1 MLEIG
6 KEEQL
11 FKYRILYNGYPI
23 VNEFSQ
29 GAFPLP
35 FPVDKFHIESVYFD
49 NNYGRFFTGGFLNEM
64 AMVYGGMLDEYD
76 HGAVINLPR
85 VDSLRVPYRL
95 IPVYKANNLE
105 EIRCAVEQ
113 MKKYSPNYIFLYRG
127 QGHIYTI
134 ERTEEEKMILY
145 GCFMP
150 VKEPSFLPSFLRS
163 KLNYDKVVS
172 SWHNVCALLTE
183 ELMKTYRDVYLDFR
197 QRELFHLL
205 ALGLAQHYGLPSV
218 GLDLTDDLKVAL
230 WFAIYNATYSS
241 KEPVKAELV
250 KDEDNEATIFVFR
263 CHPRSVYRYSD
274 LVKGIGAHRPDAQ
287 RAYFN
292 YCGWGLA
299 KNQLALDLACAFRV
313 DASFTKELPDNY
325 IRHLFPQKEDD
336 EVLRIL
342 LQIKEMYQGTELGEM
357 MERIYL

>member
-1 MLEIG
+1 MQAIG
-6 KEEQL
+6 KDALL

-23 VNEFSQ
+23 VNEYSQ
-29 GAFPLP
+29 GAIPLP
-35 FPVDKFHIESVYFD
+35 YPVDKYDVEKVYFD
-49 NNYGRFFTGGFLNEM
+49 DNYGRFFTGDFLNQK
-64 AMVYGGMLDEYD
+64 AMVYGGILLDYD
-76 HGAVINLPR
+76 HGADINMER

-95 IPVYKANNLE
+95 IPVFKANNLQ
-105 EIRCAVEQ
+105 EIEQAVEQ
-113 MKKYSPNYIFLYRG
+113 MKRHSPDNTFLYRG
-127 QGHIYTI
+127 QGQIYTI
-134 ERTEEEKMILY
+134 NRTEEEKLELY

-150 VKEPSFLPSFLRS
+150 VKEPSFLPSFIRS

-172 SWHNVCALLTE
+172 AWHNVCALLTK
-183 ELMKTYRDVYLDFR
+183 ELMRSHPDKFFDLR

-230 WFAIYNATYSS
+230 WFAIYKATYSS

-250 KDEDNEATIFVFR
+250 DESSEATIFVFR

-292 YCGWGLA
+292 YCGWGLS

-313 DASFTKELPDNY
+313 DCSFAKELPDNF
-325 IRHLFPQKEDD
+325 IRYLFPRMEDD
-336 EVLRIL
+336 EVLRVL
-342 LQIKEMYQGTELGEM
+342 LHIKDMYQGTELGEM
-357 MERIYL
+357 MEKIYL

>member
-1 MLEIG
+1 MQAIG
-6 KEEQL
+6 KDELL

-35 FPVDKFHIESVYFD
+35 FPVDKYDEEKIYFD
-49 NNYGRFFTGGFLNEM
+49 DYYGRFFTGDFLNQK
-64 AMVYGGMLDEYD
+64 AMVYGGILVDYD
-76 HGAVINLPR
+76 HGANVNLER

-95 IPVYKANNLE
+95 IPVFKASNLQ
-105 EIRCAVEQ
+105 EIELAVEQ
-113 MKKYSPNYIFLYRG
+113 MKLHSPNNIFLYRG
-127 QGHIYTI
+127 QGQIYTI
-134 ERTEEEKMILY
+134 NRSEEENMELY

-150 VKEPSFLPSFLRS
+150 VKEPSFLPSFQRS
-163 KLNYDKVVS
+163 KLNYHKVVS
-172 SWHNVCALLTE
+172 AWHNVCALLTE
-183 ELMKTYRDVYLDFR
+183 EMMKSHSDVFFDFR

-218 GLDLTDDLKVAL
+218 GLDLTDDLNVAL
-230 WFAIYNATYSS
+230 WFAIYKATYSS
-241 KEPVKAELV
+241 KESVKAELV
-250 KDEDNEATIFVFR
+250 DDNSEATIFVFR

-292 YCGWGLA
+292 YCGWGLS

-313 DASFTKELPDNY
+313 DSSFAKELSDNY
-325 IRHLFPQKEDD
+325 IRYLFPKMEDD
-336 EVLRIL
+336 EVLRVL
-342 LQIKEMYQGTELGEM
+342 LQIKDKYQGTDLGEM